1 MQNIQSIIL
10 ASIQSLYGLELET
23 SAIEISPAPKPELG
37 EYCINVFPLTRLI
50 NESPLSEGE
59 GLGVR
64 WKSPNIIATE
74 VAQELM
80 KHAETFRSTSATG
93 GYVNFFL
100 TDTVWMKLFQGI
112 VIASESEAIQNTKEQ
127 DFSLRSAS
135 LEMTET
141 KNQEPRTKNQ
151 PTIIVDYIGANAG
164 KPLHIAHI
172 CTPSIGQVIC
182 NVYRHLGYRVIGD
195 SHFGDWW
202 GIFGKLIF
210 QWKNEDLFHMWKL
223 ASFNKD
229 IPKEERSNYWIYT
242 AKLETLDLLDN
253 KIRSNVLNDWL
264 EKYGIVF
271 LYNLY
276 LRFHMFHEWRDS
288 EEDIRNREEWS
299 RAEFKKLSEWDIQNI
314 ELWKKFTSISIAETE
329 KKLDLLNV
337 HATYNIGE
345 SFYEGLGLR
354 PNDEDYPDLEYTMKD
369 IVKELIKKWIATENE
384 DGSVGVIFPEESKLP
399 SCVLQKKDG
408 TGLYLTSDLAAIK
421 YRLTNGWNP
430 EKIIYSVDVR
440 QQLHLRQAFWIAQ
453 KAWWEELGAKDVEF
467 THAFNGFIKLKE
479 GAMSTR
485 HGTVIF
491 LEALIDE
498 GNERTEKIL
507 EEKWRVGEKALGK
520 EDIQAITIAAIKY
533 SYLAQD
539 REKDVTFDWD
549 KALNFEGN
557 SWPYIQYAYVRAKK
571 IGTSVIASE
580 SEAIQETKND
590 SSFWVD
596 RFPESSSGQARPRDD
611 GATMKFELSSYD
623 KSLIQILTRFD
634 EIVDTVAKTYK
645 PHHLA
650 LYAYDVAG
658 VFNSFYVHTPKILE
672 ETDAALRQFRLA
684 LVSAT
689 VRTLST
695 SFDLLGIQMPSEM

>member
-64 WKSPNIIATE
+64 WKSPNIIAGE
-74 VAQELM
+74 IAIELA
-80 KHAETFRSTSATG
+80 KHTDIFKSTSATG

-100 TDTVWMKLFQGI
+100 TDTVWLSLFADIGKNGESEGATLSERRWNQKKNEREQ
-112 VIASESEAIQNTKEQ
+112 SESEFVDPSGAFGTFQSWKVLQ
-127 DFSLRSAS
+127 
-135 LEMTET
+135 
-141 KNQEPRTKNQ
+141 KK
-151 PTIIVDYIGANAG
+151 TIIVDYIGANAG

-195 SHFGDWW
+195 SHFGDWG
-202 GIFGKLIF
+202 GIFGRIIFAWKNLVNERYFPEYAHELRIF
-210 QWKNEDLFHMWKL
+210 QALELSGDHNWEFEEWKNRKL
-223 ASFNKD
+223 AEFGINFILKLYQITYIYSWIGDAGTNKD
-229 IPKEERSNYWIYT
+229 
-242 AKLETLDLLDN
+242 A
-253 KIRSNVLNDWL
+253 
-264 EKYGIVF
+264 
-271 LYNLY
+271 
-276 LRFHMFHEWRDS
+276 
-288 EEDIRNREEWS
+288 REEAYK
-299 RAEFKKLSEWDIQNI
+299 REFKKLSEWDHENT
-314 ELWKKFTSISIAETE
+314 ELWQKFTSISIAETE

-337 HATYNIGE
+337 HATFNIGE
-345 SFYEGLGLR
+345 SFYEWLDLPR
-354 PNDEDYPDLEYTMKD
+354 PNNEKYPLLNGENNDKKCTMKD
-369 IVKELIKKWIATENE
+369 IVKELVDKWIAIDNSIATNGE
-384 DGSVGVIFPEESKLP
+384 DKSIGIEFPPETKLP

-408 TGLYLTSDLAAIK
+408 TGLYLTSDLAAIR

-453 KAWWEELGAKDVEF
+453 KAWWEELGAKDIEF

-507 EEKWRVGEKALGK
+507 EEKWRVGEKILKK

-549 KALNFEGN
+549 KALSFEGN
-557 SWPYIQYAYVRAKK
+557 SWPYIQYAYVRGNKLIQDAKWK
-571 IGTSVIASE
+571 MKNFDTDTFE
-580 SEAIQETKND
+580 SWILNL
-590 SSFWVD
+590 SSF
-596 RFPESSSGQARPRDD
+596 
-611 GATMKFELSSYD
+611 D
-623 KSLIQILTRFD
+623 KSLIQILARFD
-634 EIVDTVAKTYK
+634 EVVDTVANTYK

-672 ETDAALRQFRLA
+672 ETDAALRQIRLA

-689 VRTLST
+689 VKTLST